1 MAAIASY
8 TYHLDSR
15 YRTSG
20 SLNAPVFEL
29 PRPIVLS
36 DPRNFFEVK
45 VLSVEIPHTLFN
57 VNSTNNACACQIEN
71 FNGTRTTIIDTTLL
85 IPSGNYNITALLLA
99 LANATYGALFLDP
112 LLVVIPVLDFTYSP
126 VSGKVT
132 LEMSTTGTE
141 YETTIYFYKTVP
153 SGARGLWSMMG
164 IDPDYGTR
172 FVLTCQPATLP
183 VGMIP
188 SSPIGETGVWNVNL
202 STSTSLLM
210 RSKQLHQHTDAQERL
225 VSGEWRQSDI
235 LLRIPIAVQRGLW
248 IYYDNDTYTAS
259 LQQSEVASIDLYLT
273 SNSLEAVDLNGIG
286 WRTSITITERR
297 SHLNCV
303 EDSRLAFTESRRTE
317 DVEAMKNTRVEL
329 SETLERQLKRA
340 RISTQLGVN
349 F

>member
-57 VNSTNNACACQIEN
+57 VNITNNVCGCTIQN
-71 FNGTRTTIIDTTLL
+71 FNGSRTNNIQATIV
-85 IPSGNYNITALLLA
+85 IPFGNYNINSLLDALSFETQL
-99 LANATYGALFLDP
+99 ALFLDSL
-112 LLVVIPVLDFTYSP
+112 LLVHPNLEFTYSQ

-132 LEMSTTGTE
+132 LGMSTTGNE
-141 YETTIYFYKTVP
+141 YQTIITYYTNLDQE
-153 SGARGLWSMMG
+153 ARGLWGMMG
-164 IDPDYGTR
+164 FDTDSPHVI
-172 FVLTCQPATLP
+172 LSCQPEILP
-183 VGMIP
+183 VGMTP
-188 SSPIGETGVWNVNL
+188 VSALVRTGVYNVNL

-210 RSKQLHQHTDAQERL
+210 RSTQLHQHSDAQERL

-248 IYYDNDTYTAS
+248 IYYDNETYVAL
-259 LQQSEVASIDLYLT
+259 LQQSEVASIDLCLT
-273 SNSLEAVDLNGIG
+273 STSLEGVDLNGIG
-286 WRTSITITERR
+286 WRTSINITERR
-297 SHLNCV
+297 SHLNCA
-303 EDSRLAFTESRRTE
+303 EDSRLAFIESKRIE
-317 DVEAMKNTRVEL
+317 DVDVLRSARVEL
-329 SETLERQLKRA
+329 SGTLERQLKRA
-340 RISTQLGVN
+340 RISNPRV
-349 F
+349 

>member
-20 SLNAPVFEL
+20 TLNAPVFEL

-36 DPRNFFEVK
+36 DPCNFFDVK

-57 VNSTNNACACQIEN
+57 VDSTNNQCLCQIEN
-71 FNGTRTTIIDTTLL
+71 FNGSRTNIINTTIA
-85 IPSGNYNITALLLA
+85 IPSGNYNITALLLE
-99 LANATYGALFLDP
+99 LSNATYGAMFLDP
-112 LLVVIPVLDFTYSP
+112 LLLVLPTLDFTYSP

-141 YETTIYFYKTVP
+141 YETIVSYYRTLP
-153 SGARGLWSMMG
+153 SSARGLWSMMG
-164 IDPDYGTR
+164 FDPDYLANVTLR
-172 FVLTCQPATLP
+172 CQPAILP
-183 VGMIP
+183 VGM
-188 SSPIGETGVWNVNL
+188 SPTSAFGATGVWNVNL
-202 STSTSLLM
+202 SVSTSLLM
-210 RSKQLHQHTDAQERL
+210 RSTQLHQHTDAQERL

-248 IYYDNDTYTAS
+248 IYYDNDTYTAT

-273 SNSLEAVDLNGIG
+273 SNSLKAVDLNGIG

-317 DVEAMKNTRVEL
+317 DVEAMKNTRVQL

>member
-20 SLNAPVFEL
+20 SLNAPIFEL

-36 DPRNFFEVK
+36 DPCNFFEVK

-57 VNSTNNACACQIEN
+57 VDITNNVCACTIQN
-71 FNGTRTTIIDTTLL
+71 FNGTRTNTINTAIA
-85 IPSGNYNITALLLA
+85 IPFGNYNITALLLE
-99 LANATYGALFLDP
+99 LSNATYAALFLDP
-112 LLVVIPVLDFTYSP
+112 LLVVLPVLDFTYSP

-132 LEMSTTGTE
+132 LEMSTTGSE
-141 YETTIYFYKTVP
+141 YQTTIYYDRTLP
-153 SGARGLWSMMG
+153 SPARGLWGMMG
-164 IDPDYGTR
+164 FDPDYGADITL
-172 FVLTCQPATLP
+172 FCQPPILP
-183 VGMIP
+183 VGMSP
-188 SSPIGETGVWNVNL
+188 ASPIGSTGVWNVNL
-202 STSTSLLM
+202 SMSTSLLM
-210 RSKQLHQHTDAQERL
+210 RSKQLHQHTDAHERL

-303 EDSRLAFTESRRTE
+303 EDSRMAFAESRRTE
-317 DVEAMKNTRVEL
+317 DVEAMKSTRVEL